1 MNSYRSIHRIGILL
15 GTLALLLVA
24 GVATAEEHKLSGTLT
39 MTDTEV
45 GLILGG
51 ESGSGTLTFE
61 GNEYPFKVSGAKL
74 GGTGVTK
81 DHVTGKVYDLNNVED
96 FYGSYFKAEAG
107 IAIAEGGASSWVKNE
122 KGVILE
128 LTSTSEGLALKFG
141 VEGFT
146 IGK

>member
-24 GVATAEEHKLSGTLT
+24 GFAAAEEHKLSGTLT

-51 ESGSGTLTFE
+51 ESGNGTLTFE

-74 GGTGVTK
+74 GGVGITT
-81 DHVTGKVYDLNNVED
+81 DHITGKLFINI
-96 FYGSYFKAEAG
+96 F
-107 IAIAEGGASSWVKNE
+107 
-122 KGVILE
+122 L
-128 LTSTSEGLALKFG
+128 GLRD
-141 VEGFT
+141 
-146 IGK
+146 